1 MSYHH
6 LTMDERNVIYR
17 MQYQGYPQAEIA
29 RCLGRHRSTISRE
42 LRRNL
47 GCRNRYDP
55 GMAQTFAHV
64 RRRAHLRQPKTG
76 DRALMTYVAQRLEAY
91 WSPEQT
97 AGRLEISPPESL
109 RGKTISHT
117 TIYRW
122 IWADPRR
129 AKQFRPFLRIARK
142 PRRKPY
148 GKPSRQ
154 GQILGK
160 RSIEDRP
167 QEANERQRLGDWE
180 GDTVVGKARKGFLLT
195 CVDRASRYLI
205 ARKVGAC
212 AAVPVARELHSSLR
226 RLPACK
232 RHSLTL
238 DNGREFARPK
248 ELERQL
254 AMPVYFAHP
263 YHSWER
269 GTNENT
275 NGLLRQYLPK
285 GTDLTSISVS
295 QLSGYTRQLNHR
307 PRKCLGYR
315 SPFEVFHG
323 RRRVGP
329 CQPERRKLC
338 SRCRRG
344 G

>member
-1 MSYHH
+1 
-6 LTMDERNVIYR
+6 MDERNVIYR
-17 MQYQGYPQAEIA
+17 MQWQGYSQAETA

-42 LRRNL
+42 FKRNA
-47 GCRNRYDP
+47 GPNGRYDP
-55 GMAQTFAHV
+55 GTAQTRATI
-64 RRRAHLRQPKTG
+64 RRRNHLRRPKTG
-76 DRALMTYVAQRLEAY
+76 CRPLMRYVGNRLLDR
-91 WSPEQT
+91 WSPEQI
-97 AGRLEISPPESL
+97 AGRMDAWAPESL
-109 RGKTISHT
+109 REKTISHT

-122 IWADPRR
+122 IWADPQR
-129 AKQFRPFLRIARK
+129 ARQFRPFLRVARK

-160 RSIEDRP
+160 RSIDDRP
-167 QEANERQRLGDWE
+167 REANERRRLGDWE
-180 GDTVVGKARKGFLLT
+180 GDTVVGKGRKGFLLT

-205 ARKVGAC
+205 ARKVEAC
-212 AAVPVARELHSSLR
+212 ATAPVTDQLQRSLR
-226 RLPACK
+226 RLPADK

-238 DNGREFARPK
+238 DNGREFARPV
-248 ELERQL
+248 ELERKL

-285 GTDLTSISVS
+285 GTDLRQVTPE
-295 QLSGYTRQLNHR
+295 QLRVYVAQLNHR

-315 SPFEVFHG
+315 SPFEIFHA
-323 RRRVGP
+323 
-329 CQPERRKLC
+329 QPAT
-338 SRCRRG
+338 
-344 G
+344 